1 MEDEQK
7 RKYEVIVDR
16 NTLDNMV
23 EIDNR
28 NGRCTKEGKRN
39 IVVDRNTLD
48 NRKQIQQKLTI
59 EKEDGKEVN
68 SHS

>member
-1 MEDEQK
+1 MEEEKK

-48 NRKQIQQKLTI
+48 NRKQI
-59 EKEDGKEVN
+59 
-68 SHS
+68 